1 MARLTVVILLVVV
14 MLCGHA
20 VAEDKGFGLGVILGE
35 PTGLNGKFWLTETIA
50 IDGAAAWSFA
60 DDEGVQLHAD
70 VLYHKF
76 DLLKVKE
83 GKLPIYFGVGARI
96 KFVVDDDD
104 DNRFGIRVP
113 VGIDYIF
120 AKAPLDIFFELVP
133 IIDLAPSTKFAF
145 NGAVGIR
152 YYFGQ
157 KP

>member
-1 MARLTVVILLVVV
+1 MARWTVVILLVFV
-14 MLCGHA
+14 MLSGHA
-20 VAEDKGFGLGVILGE
+20 VAGDKGFGLGVILGE
-35 PTGLNGKFWLTETIA
+35 PLGLSGKFWLTETIA

-60 DDEGVQLHAD
+60 GDEGVQLHSD

-76 DLLKVKE
+76 DLFNVKE

-104 DNRFGIRVP
+104 DNIFGIRVP
-113 VGIDYIF
+113 VGINYIF

-133 IIDLAPSTKFAF
+133 VLDLSPNTKFRF

-152 YYFGQ
+152 YFFQ
-157 KP
+157 

>member
-1 MARLTVVILLVVV
+1 MARLTIVILLVFG
-14 MLCGHA
+14 LLGGHA
-20 VAEDKGFGLGVILGE
+20 VAGDKGFGVGVILGE
-35 PTGLNGKFWLTETIA
+35 PLGLSGKFWLTETIA

-60 DDEGVQLHAD
+60 DDEGVQFHAD

-76 DLLKVKE
+76 DLFKVKE

-96 KFVVDDDD
+96 KFAVDDDD

-133 IIDLAPSTKFAF
+133 VLDLAPSTKFRF

-152 YYFGQ
+152 YFFQ
-157 KP
+157 